1 MSVARTP
8 EPVTRTPEP
17 LTLSRRLA
25 NIIAIAL
32 LAAMAV
38 LLVSSVRQESQTFDE
53 STHLFAGFEYWK
65 HGDFGRNPEHP
76 PLVKLLAALP
86 LLPMGLHEPPASPI
100 PFFKA
105 ENVIS
110 ASRFLYTANADA
122 ILLRGRLMVALLSL
136 ALGLLVFIAAGEMFI
151 PLAAVFALL
160 LFVFEPN
167 LLANGAIIT
176 TDMGLTCF
184 LFASVYA
191 FYCYS
196 KQPSTPRLALCA
208 VAAAFAILSKHSGI
222 LVIPTLVLLA
232 IADFFLPTTNVSTAQ
247 DRQRRL
253 RRLALAL
260 ITICVVSYVIL
271 WAGYGFRYA
280 ARPGQLQIVPPL
292 EAYAAGLAHPVQHNV
307 IMFLARHHLLP
318 EAYLYGWVD
327 ILLIAG
333 QRTSFLFGHLYDTG
347 RWFFLPA
354 VFLIKTTVTLLI
366 LLLLVPFARITGRR
380 REILFLVIPIVVF
393 SLFAMTSK
401 INMGVRHLLP
411 IYPFCIVI
419 GSAAAASL
427 FNRSTVAR
435 VSVATLLVILVFS
448 SLHSYPDY
456 LVYSNELF
464 GGPSHTYRFTTDAN
478 ADWGQGLKWTKTY
491 LDQHPDANCW
501 FDYHGNPTV
510 NPAYY
515 GISCKPLLS
524 GFSHL
529 IGFPVAPVPSTITG
543 TVLVSSTEIDG
554 ILWGPD
560 DLNPYRTFRDR
571 TPDATIGDIIFV
583 YRGTFNLPQLAAES
597 NASAATQLLRQ
608 GRLPEALS
616 LAQTAVQ
623 QDPDCADAHAILAQ
637 VLFTSGRAGEGREA
651 LATALHLAQTDHPE
665 YQRPLLNRLKQI
677 QPHS

>member
-1 MSVARTP
+1 MFVA
-8 EPVTRTPEP
+8 RTPEP
-17 LTLSRRLA
+17 LTLSHRLA
-25 NIIAIAL
+25 NISAIAL
-32 LAAMAV
+32 LAVLAV
-38 LLVSSVRQESQTFDE
+38 LLVSSVRQQSQTFDE

-65 HGDFGRNPEHP
+65 HADFGINPEHP
-76 PLVKLLAALP
+76 PFAKLLAALP
-86 LLPMGLHEPPASPI
+86 LLPMGLHEPPALPI

-105 ENVIS
+105 QNSINGTQ
-110 ASRFLYTANADA
+110 FLYAADADA
-122 ILLRGRLMVALLSL
+122 ILLRGRLMIALLSFG
-136 ALGLLVFIAAGEMFI
+136 LGLLVFMATREMFS
-151 PLAAVFALL
+151 PLAAVFALV

-176 TDMGLTCF
+176 TDMGVTCF

-191 FYCYS
+191 FYRYCN
-196 KQPSTPRLALCA
+196 QPSASGLVLCSVATAL
-208 VAAAFAILSKHSGI
+208 AILSKHSGI

-232 IADFFLPTTNVSTAQ
+232 FVDFFLPRGNATTAQ
-247 DRQRRL
+247 DRQRHL

-260 ITICVVSYVIL
+260 VTIGVVSYVIL

-280 ARPGQLQIVPPL
+280 ARPGQLQIVPSL
-292 EAYAAGLAHPVQHNV
+292 ESYAAGLAHPLQHNV

-354 VFLIKTTVTLLI
+354 VFLIKTSLTLLI
-366 LLLLVPFARITGRR
+366 LLLLVPLARITGRR
-380 REILFLVIPIVVF
+380 REIFFLAVPIVVF
-393 SLFAMTSK
+393 SLFAITSQ
-401 INMGVRHLLP
+401 INMGVRHILP
-411 IYPFCIVI
+411 IYPFCIVLA
-419 GSAAAASL
+419 SAAAASL
-427 FNRSTVAR
+427 FNRSLVAR
-435 VSVATLLVILVFS
+435 VGVATLLLITVLS
-448 SLHSYPDY
+448 SLHSYPDF
-456 LVYSNELF
+456 LVYSNEFF

-501 FDYHGNPTV
+501 FDYHGNPMV

-515 GISCKPLLS
+515 GISCKPLPS
-524 GFSHL
+524 GFSHIVGL
-529 IGFPVAPVPSTITG
+529 PVAPVPSTITG

-560 DLNPYRTFRDR
+560 SLNPYRTFRDR
-571 TPDATIGDIIFV
+571 TPDAKIGNIIFV
-583 YRGTFNLPQLAAES
+583 YRGTFNLPLLAAES

-608 GRLPEALS
+608 GHIPEALA

-623 QDPDCADAHAILAQ
+623 QEPDCADAQAILGQILLA
-637 VLFTSGRAGEGREA
+637 SGRAAEGRVA
-651 LATALHLAQTDHPE
+651 LATALHLAQTNHPE
-665 YQRPLLNRLKQI
+665 YQRPLLDRLKHI
-677 QPHS
+677 QPHA